1 MDEFT
6 SIMAFSLIST
16 AIGLSLGF
24 FLQRLKNNKL
34 QEAAS
39 KEANELID
47 KARHDAERI
56 KSEKT

>member
-16 AIGLSLGF
+16 AIGLALGF
-24 FLQRLKNNKL
+24 FSQRLKNNKL
-34 QEAAS
+34 QEAAT
-39 KEANELID
+39 KEVNELID